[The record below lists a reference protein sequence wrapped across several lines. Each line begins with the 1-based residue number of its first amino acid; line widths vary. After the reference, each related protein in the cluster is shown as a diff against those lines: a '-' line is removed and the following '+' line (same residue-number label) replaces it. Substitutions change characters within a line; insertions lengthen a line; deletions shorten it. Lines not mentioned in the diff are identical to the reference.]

1 MSPQKPT
8 RDLSPSSPLPQRL
21 RDDPYPSSPVS
32 PSLARPCTLGIIRD
46 EDETEMILSQEV
58 ERVSASLERKIDT
71 ILHSIDTTQSPW
83 QQRSLS
89 AIPEDTE
96 LKLSLRDSF

>member
-1 MSPQKPT
+1 
-8 RDLSPSSPLPQRL
+8 
-21 RDDPYPSSPVS
+21 
-32 PSLARPCTLGIIRD
+32 
-46 EDETEMILSQEV
+46 MILSQEV